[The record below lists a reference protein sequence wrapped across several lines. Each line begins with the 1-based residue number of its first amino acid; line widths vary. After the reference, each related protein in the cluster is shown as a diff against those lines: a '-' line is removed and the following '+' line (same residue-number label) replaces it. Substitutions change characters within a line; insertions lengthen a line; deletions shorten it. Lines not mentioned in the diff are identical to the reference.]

1 MGIVLWFGLRAVRNH
16 NQTATGWEGADEEMR
31 IRKVAAFL
39 IVICILA
46 GCASTDSSLRGS
58 CTEISGKFP
67 EQSQENPP
75 TSRLL
80 RDYCTEGQR
89 ELLDQSQENLPTEL
103 VFHDWT
109 ETTTSYKTTDG
120 EIISGIL
127 QALRATTVVSKSS
140 IRSTDRRI
148 LEFVI
153 EEGDTCSFEFDG
165 DKFQGADNECYV
177 LSGDNGLWKLVWAIR
192 EKDPEYQ
199 KLIR

>member
-1 MGIVLWFGLRAVRNH
+1 
-16 NQTATGWEGADEEMR
+16 MR
-31 IRKVAAFL
+31 IRRVAALL

-46 GCASTDSSLRGS
+46 GCVLTDGSLRDS
-58 CTEISGKFP
+58 CTESSGKFP
-67 EQSQENPP
+67 EQSQENPS
-75 TSRLL
+75 TGRSLM
-80 RDYCTEGQR
+80 DYCTEIQR
-89 ELLDQSQENLPTEL
+89 ELLDQSQEYLPTEL

-148 LEFVI
+148 LEFVT

-165 DKFQGADNECYV
+165 GKFQGADNECYV
-177 LSGDNGLWKLVWAIR
+177 LSGDNELWKLVWAIR
-192 EKDPEYQ
+192 EKDSEYQ

>member
-1 MGIVLWFGLRAVRNH
+1 
-16 NQTATGWEGADEEMR
+16 MR
-31 IRKVAAFL
+31 MRRVAALL

-46 GCASTDSSLRGS
+46 GCASTDGSLRGS
-58 CTEISGKFP
+58 CTESPGEFP
-67 EQSQENPP
+67 KQSQENPP
-75 TSRLL
+75 TSRPL

-89 ELLDQSQENLPTEL
+89 ELLDQTQEDLPTEL

-120 EIISGIL
+120 ETISGIL

-140 IRSTDRRI
+140 VRSTDRRI
-148 LEFVI
+148 LEFVT

-165 DKFQGADNECYV
+165 GKFQGADNECYV
-177 LSGDNGLWKLVWAIR
+177 LSGDNKLWKLVWAIR

>member
-1 MGIVLWFGLRAVRNH
+1 
-16 NQTATGWEGADEEMR
+16 MR
-31 IRKVAAFL
+31 IRKVAALL

-46 GCASTDSSLRGS
+46 GCASTDSSLRNS

-109 ETTTSYKTTDG
+109 ETTTSYKTADG

-153 EEGDTCSFEFDG
+153 EDG
-165 DKFQGADNECYV
+165 GYLQ
-177 LSGDNGLWKLVWAIR
+177 L
-192 EKDPEYQ
+192 
-199 KLIR
+199 